1 MTATPATSAWSRG
14 RLAMIAGHVARLAI
28 VVAIAWLLHAMHE
41 RRRERLDLASVSL
54 ELVRRHLPE
63 AAGIGEAS
71 HAVGGG
77 LDVIDRDGDRVGTI
91 LKTSPAGDRAIGF
104 SGATD
109 VLVVCDAE
117 LRVAGMEILSSG
129 DTRDHVRAVERDR
142 QFLASLNGRSLSDLA
157 HLGPRAVDAVAGS
170 TLTSMAIVDAVI
182 LRLGGRD
189 AGSRFAKEPTLADVR
204 LLFPDAVVIEHEHGD
219 PAVLHVLGAGL
230 RKRGWCLR
238 TSPAADRVIGYQGP
252 TDALVGFDDRNT
264 VVGVAVLA
272 SFDNEP
278 YVGYVRDDEAFR
290 GVWRGMAIEALA
302 GIDPAA
308 TGVEGVSGATM
319 TSQAIAEGIVRA
331 ARDQRERVP
340 ATGGP
345 WGVVVAWLRAIELPQ
360 WGAIAVI
367 LAGVITAFTRAR
379 GTWFGRLVLPVVV
392 LLYLGFGAG
401 ALLSM
406 AQCVGWAQAGV
417 PLGAAVLTVLA
428 AVAVVLPA
436 TTKRNVYCSH
446 LCPHGA
452 AQQVILRIA
461 KPRGRVSARWRPWL
475 VALPWALVAL
485 AIVAAV
491 VPLPIALVD
500 LEPFDAYV
508 PLVAGVP
515 ALVIFAVSLAASVR
529 YPMAYCRYGCPTGA
543 LLGHLRFHRGS
554 GRLTWRDALLG
565 ACLAVAATTL
575 WWPQ

>member
-1 MTATPATSAWSRG
+1 MTAMTVMRGWSRR
-14 RLAMIAGHVARLAI
+14 RLTMLAGHVARLAI
-28 VVAIAWLLHAMHE
+28 VVLIAWLLHATYE
-41 RRRERLDLASVSL
+41 RRLEQRERFDLASVSL

-71 HAVGGG
+71 PAVGGG
-77 LDVIDRDGDRVGTI
+77 LDVLDRDGDRVGTI
-91 LKTSPAGDRAIGF
+91 LQTSPDGDRAIGF
-104 SGATD
+104 SGPTD

-117 LRVAGMEILSSG
+117 LRVVSMEILSSG

-142 QFLASLNGRSLSDLA
+142 QFLASLAGRSLGDLA
-157 HLGPRAVDAVAGS
+157 NLGAPAVDAVAGS

-189 AGSRFAKEPTLADVR
+189 AGSRFSKEPTLADVR
-204 LLFPDAVVIEHEHGD
+204 LLFPDAVAIEREHGD
-219 PAVLHVLGAGL
+219 PAVLHVLGAGPT
-230 RKRGWCLR
+230 KSGWCLR

-252 TDALVGFDDRNT
+252 TDALVGFDGGNT

-319 TSQAIAEGIVRA
+319 TSQAVAEGIVRA

-367 LAGVITAFTRAR
+367 LAGVVTAFTRAR

-452 AQQVILRIA
+452 ADR
-461 KPRGRVSARWRPWL
+461 KS
-475 VALPWALVAL
+475 
-485 AIVAAV
+485 V
-491 VPLPIALVD
+491 V
-500 LEPFDAYV
+500 
-508 PLVAGVP
+508 
-515 ALVIFAVSLAASVR
+515 
-529 YPMAYCRYGCPTGA
+529 
-543 LLGHLRFHRGS
+543 
-554 GRLTWRDALLG
+554 
-565 ACLAVAATTL
+565 
-575 WWPQ
+575 